1 MTPLIRSQ
9 VGKYKNSGLPYKAL
23 ELEGKKLASHALD
36 TYDPNKGTQ
45 INTHVTNYL
54 QKLSRFTNT
63 YQNVGHI
70 PEPRALMLGRYE
82 TIFSNLEEEK
92 GREPTI
98 QELADAMHVPP
109 AEITR
114 LQSERRAD
122 LHMELPAA
130 DLEDG
135 GFTYY
140 IMPDEEDPQLRGAVE
155 FVWFDSDPINKKI
168 ME

>member
-1 MTPLIRSQ
+1 
-9 VGKYKNSGLPYKAL
+9 
-23 ELEGKKLASHALD
+23 
-36 TYDPNKGTQ
+36 
-45 INTHVTNYL
+45 
-54 QKLSRFTNT
+54 
-63 YQNVGHI
+63 
-70 PEPRALMLGRYE
+70 MLGRYE

-98 QELADAMHVPP
+98 QELADAMQVPP

-140 IMPDEEDPQLRGAVE
+140 IMPDEEDPQLREAVE
-155 FVWFDSDPINKKI
+155 FVWFDNDPINKKI